1 MLKRGLPF
9 TAPTELSLFSAVG
22 VVCFRAG
29 RADSQSR
36 RSTCDHLQLRNSRV
50 PTSKAI
56 PLSGSLESHLRY
68 LRTVLAGGPYAST
81 CGSCRTRSGD
91 LVPLLANSGWVR
103 MGVARGLCGT
113 GLSIC
118 TSHPHFAC
126 SIFWPYFFCARFGR
140 ELHLRQIEP
149 SALASWHCPVA
160 V

>member
-36 RSTCDHLQLRNSRV
+36 RSTCDHLQLRTSRV

-126 SIFWPYFFCARFGR
+126 SI
-140 ELHLRQIEP
+140 LRALWTRAA
-149 SALASWHCPVA
+149 SASDRTIRSCLLALLS
-160 V
+160 

>member
-9 TAPTELSLFSAVG
+9 TAPMELSLFSAVG

-91 LVPLLANSGWVR
+91 LVPLLANSGWASQGGYV
-103 MGVARGLCGT
+103 GLGFR
-113 GLSIC
+113 
-118 TSHPHFAC
+118 FAPPTLTLRVL
-126 SIFWPYFFCARFGR
+126 FFFCTRFGR